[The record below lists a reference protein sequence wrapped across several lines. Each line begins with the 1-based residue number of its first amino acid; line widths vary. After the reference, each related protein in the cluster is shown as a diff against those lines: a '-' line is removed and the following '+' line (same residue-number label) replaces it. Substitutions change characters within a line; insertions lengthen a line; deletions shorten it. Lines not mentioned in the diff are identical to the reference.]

1 MSNQNWGKET
11 ITRGLELLR
20 QGLFPFIQEAMQAE
34 YGDDWAKN
42 SLQSLPKQ
50 RTAQPI
56 LKNYSPLKI
65 ISEDVANLLTI
76 LDKNYTKVFKDRL
89 SKSDKVLVNE
99 LQEIRNQWAHESE
112 FPAVD
117 VYRSLD
123 SIRRLLQV
131 IGSSL
136 LEEVVTQQNE
146 ALLALSHQ
154 NQAQQWG
161 RNPNNQADRQ
171 FQEQCDRLISQIP
184 FQNLSLLK
192 QALTHRSY
200 KNEHPSSGD
209 DNERLEFLGD
219 SVLGLVVA
227 EYIHNKYPY
236 LTEGELTQTKSR
248 IVENT
253 QLEFFANQ
261 LNLGDCLRLG
271 NSLKRD
277 QKLGQKNS
285 VLANAFEALIG
296 AYYLDSGL
304 AAVQAFFWPK
314 LDQVIEKLGYE
325 GATARHPKSALQ
337 EFLQQPGNSAIFG
350 SVDDLVYSRS
360 PQGPPWI
367 VRVQIDGFPYGQG
380 TGDTI
385 KAAEAQA
392 AIATLAMLKAEGF
405 EVDRP

>member
-1 MSNQNWGKET
+1 MSSNNWGKET

-20 QGLFPFIQEAMQAE
+20 QGLFPFIQGAMQAE
-34 YGDDWAKN
+34 YGDDWAEK

-56 LKNYSPLKI
+56 LKNYPPIKI
-65 ISEDVANLLTI
+65 IGEDVANLLTI

-112 FPAVD
+112 FPIED

-123 SIRRLLQV
+123 SIRRLLYAIKSPLV
-131 IGSSL
+131 
-136 LEEVVTQQNE
+136 EEVLTQQNE

-154 NQAQQWG
+154 TQAQQWG
-161 RNPNNQADRQ
+161 RNTNAQADRQ
-171 FQEQCDRLISQIP
+171 FQEQCDQLIAQIP
-184 FQNLSLLK
+184 FQNFSLLK
-192 QALTHRSY
+192 QALTHASY
-200 KNEHPSSGD
+200 KNEHPNSGD

-227 EYIHNKYPY
+227 EYVHNKHPQ
-236 LTEGELTQTKSR
+236 LTEGELSQIKSR
-248 IVENT
+248 IVENA

-261 LNLGDCLRLG
+261 LNLDHCLRLG

-277 QKLGQKNS
+277 QKLSQKNS

-304 AAVQAFFWPK
+304 AAVQAFFWPQ
-314 LDQVIEKLGYE
+314 LDQTINTLGYE
-325 GATARHPKSALQ
+325 GATARHPKNALQ
-337 EFLQQPGNSAIFG
+337 EFLQQTDNAQRYGAADYCQVPNAEPWTVEVKLKSR
-350 SVDDLVYSRS
+350 VY
-360 PQGPPWI
+360 GK
-367 VRVQIDGFPYGQG
+367 G
-380 TGDTI
+380 TGKTI
-385 KAAEAQA
+385 KEAETQA
-392 AIATLAMLKAEGF
+392 AIATLAMLKAEGS
-405 EVDRP
+405 EVDRQ